1 MPPEIW
7 LPWWQDL
14 GPVLAGLGA
23 VITAWYTGVRVRG
36 EILDMRR
43 ENAKT
48 ARETSAILHEQR
60 PNSGGSLRD
69 AVDRAVSKLDVLAA
83 AVEDLTIATVR
94 QDRELQHQREL
105 ILEASRRATVDG
117 HHVAERLEDIS
128 DRVSELER
136 ERLTYVD

>member
-23 VITAWYTGVRVRG
+23 VITAWYTGVRMRG

-69 AVDRAVSKLDVLAA
+69 AVDSAVSKLDVLSA

-105 ILEASRRATVDG
+105 ILEAGRRATMDG
-117 HHVAERLEDIS
+117 HHVAERLEGIS
-128 DRVSELER
+128 DRVSELEKGK
-136 ERLTYVD
+136 

>member
-1 MPPEIW
+1 M
-7 LPWWQDL
+7 
-14 GPVLAGLGA
+14 LAGLGA

-43 ENAKT
+43 ENART

-69 AVDRAVSKLDVLAA
+69 AVDKAVSKLDVLAA
-83 AVEDLTIATVR
+83 AVDDLTIATMR
-94 QDRELQHQREL
+94 QDRELHQQREL
-105 ILEASRRATVDG
+105 ILEASRRATMDG

-128 DRVSELER
+128 DRVSELEK
-136 ERLTYVD
+136 EG

>member
-36 EILDMRR
+36 EILEMRR
-43 ENAKT
+43 ENKRT
-48 ARETSAILHEQR
+48 AQETSAILHEQR

-69 AVDRAVSKLDVLAA
+69 AVDTAVSKLDVLAA
-83 AVEDLTIATVR
+83 AVEDLTVATMR
-94 QDRELQHQREL
+94 QDRELHQQREL
-105 ILEASRRATVDG
+105 MLEASRRATVDS

-128 DRVSELER
+128 DRVSELEKGG
-136 ERLTYVD
+136 

>member
-43 ENAKT
+43 ENART
-48 ARETSAILHEQR
+48 AQETSAILHEQR

-69 AVDRAVSKLDVLAA
+69 AVDKAVSKLDVLAA
-83 AVEDLTIATVR
+83 AVKDLTVATMR
-94 QDRELQHQREL
+94 QDRELHQQREL
-105 ILEASRRATVDG
+105 ILEASRRATMG
-117 HHVAERLEDIS
+117 EHHVAERLEDIS
-128 DRVSELER
+128 DRVSGLEKG
-136 ERLTYVD
+136 E

>member
-1 MPPEIW
+1 M
-7 LPWWQDL
+7 
-14 GPVLAGLGA
+14 LAGLGA
-23 VITAWYTGVRVRG
+23 VITAWYTGGRVRG

-69 AVDRAVSKLDVLAA
+69 AVDKAVSKLDVLAA
-83 AVEDLTIATVR
+83 AVEDLTIATIR

-105 ILEASRRATVDG
+105 LLEAGRRAMMDT
-117 HHVAERLEDIS
+117 HHMAKRIDDIS
-128 DRVSELER
+128 DRVSELEKGK
-136 ERLTYVD
+136 

>member
-23 VITAWYTGVRVRG
+23 IITAWYTGVRVRG

-43 ENAKT
+43 ESAKT

-83 AVEDLTIATVR
+83 AVEDLTVATMR
-94 QDRELQHQREL
+94 QDRELHQQREL
-105 ILEASRRATVDG
+105 LLEASRRATMDG

-128 DRVSELER
+128 DRVSELEKGG
-136 ERLTYVD
+136 

>member
-1 MPPEIW
+1 M
-7 LPWWQDL
+7 
-14 GPVLAGLGA
+14 LAGLGA

-69 AVDRAVSKLDVLAA
+69 AVDRTASKLDTLAT
-83 AVEDLTIATVR
+83 AVRNLTVATMR
-94 QDRELQHQREL
+94 QDHELHQQREL
-105 ILEASRRATVDG
+105 ILEANRRATMDG
-117 HHVAERLEDIS
+117 HHVAGRLEDIS
-128 DRVSELER
+128 DRVSELEKGK
-136 ERLTYVD
+136 

>member
-23 VITAWYTGVRVRG
+23 IVTAWYTGVRVRG
-36 EILDMRR
+36 EILDMRS

-69 AVDRAVSKLDVLAA
+69 AVDSVVSKLDTLSA
-83 AVEDLTIATVR
+83 AVEDLTIATMR
-94 QDRELQHQREL
+94 QDRELHQQREL
-105 ILEASRRATVDG
+105 ILEAGRRATMDG
-117 HHVAERLEDIS
+117 HHVAERLDDIS
-128 DRVSELER
+128 GRVSELEK
-136 ERLTYVD
+136 EE

>member
-1 MPPEIW
+1 M
-7 LPWWQDL
+7 
-14 GPVLAGLGA
+14 LAGLGA

-48 ARETSAILHEQR
+48 AQETSAILHEQR

-83 AVEDLTIATVR
+83 AVEDLTVATMR
-94 QDRELQHQREL
+94 QDQELHQQREL
-105 ILEASRRATVDG
+105 ILEASRRATMDG
-117 HHVAERLEDIS
+117 HHMAARFRDIS
-128 DRVSELER
+128 DRLSELEKGR
-136 ERLTYVD
+136 

>member
-23 VITAWYTGVRVRG
+23 VVTAWYTGVRVRG

-43 ENAKT
+43 ENART
-48 ARETSAILHEQR
+48 ALETSAILHEQR

-69 AVDRAVSKLDVLAA
+69 AVDKAVAKLDALAA
-83 AVEDLTIATVR
+83 AVGDLTVATMR

-105 ILEASRRATVDG
+105 ILEANRRVTMDG
-117 HHVAERLEDIS
+117 HHVAERLDDLS
-128 DRVSELER
+128 DRVSEIEKGG
-136 ERLTYVD
+136 